1 MPWKT
6 NYEFFFEIFYL
17 KLFTSGRLTRMSAAS
32 IVISHVK
39 KLIYTQV
46 ALVISVSHAWD
57 YNTCCAHARQ
67 LPTCK
72 KF

>member
-1 MPWKT
+1 
-6 NYEFFFEIFYL
+6 
-17 KLFTSGRLTRMSAAS
+17 MSAAS